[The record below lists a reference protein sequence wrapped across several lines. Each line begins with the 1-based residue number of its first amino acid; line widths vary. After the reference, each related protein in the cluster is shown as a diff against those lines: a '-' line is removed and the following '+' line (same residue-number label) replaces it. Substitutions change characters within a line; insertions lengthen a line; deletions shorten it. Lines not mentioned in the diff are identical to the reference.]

1 MSPKTLFVKKLLEL
15 IINKSSNGQNYGFR
29 IEKVLKKIWN
39 KLYFKYSLY
48 FYILKFLILHDK

>member
-15 IINKSSNGQNYGFR
+15 FINKSSNGQNYRFR